1 MNISPVPLKRQKRS
15 SMPHDVKKYLRDI
28 ELAIEKIHSFLP
40 DNYDFD
46 AYNNDDKTQYAIER
60 ALAIV
65 GEGIYQILK
74 TAPDIAITNA
84 PEIAKTRHIIVHAY
98 DKVDNLVV
106 WDILTNHL
114 DLLEKE
120 VKALLGKA

>member
-1 MNISPVPLKRQKRS
+1 
-15 SMPHDVKKYLRDI
+15 MPHDVKKYLRDI

-65 GEGIYQILK
+65 GEAMYQILK
-74 TAPDIAITNA
+74 TTPEVSITNA
-84 PEIAKTRHIIVHAY
+84 QEIAKTRHILVHAY

-106 WDILTNHL
+106 WDILANHL
-114 DLLEKE
+114 DLLESE
-120 VKALLGKA
+120 VKALLRKA

>member
-1 MNISPVPLKRQKRS
+1 MNILPVPLNRQKRL

-65 GEGIYQILK
+65 GEAMYQILK
-74 TAPDIAITNA
+74 TTPEVSITNA
-84 PEIAKTRHIIVHAY
+84 QEIAKTRHILVHAY

-106 WDILTNHL
+106 WDILANHL
-114 DLLEKE
+114 DLLESE
-120 VKALLGKA
+120 VKALLRKA